1 MTTSREITF
10 ASGATHLAGLLA
22 LPGGPAP
29 SGAGR
34 AGVVLVGGSG
44 PTDRDNGTYFPP
56 LRARLLAAGF
66 AVLSYDKRGV
76 GASGGDWR
84 AGGLAEL
91 AEDATAAL
99 ARLRAEPGV
108 DPAAVRLFGHSEGG
122 WVALRAAA
130 RGGPERLVTSGCPAV
145 TPAAQERHALAV
157 RGAAPEVLGLY
168 DRLIAAGRAGVGFA
182 AADELLARA
191 GRPAEL
197 DPFWAGVDART
208 WAFLVRKQDHDPLP
222 DAARLRCP
230 HTALYGA
237 DDPLVPVAASARAF
251 AGAAPRATAV
261 LVPGAGH
268 RPPAED
274 VARAL
279 GARE

>member
-1 MTTSREITF
+1 M
-10 ASGATHLAGLLA
+10 
-22 LPGGPAP
+22 
-29 SGAGR
+29 
-34 AGVVLVGGSG
+34 
-44 PTDRDNGTYFPP
+44 
-56 LRARLLAAGF
+56 
-66 AVLSYDKRGV
+66 
-76 GASGGDWR
+76 
-84 AGGLAEL
+84 
-91 AEDATAAL
+91 
-99 ARLRAEPGV
+99 

-130 RGGPERLVTSGCPAV
+130 RAGPERLVTSGCPAV

-157 RGAAPEVLGLY
+157 RGAASEVLGLY

-191 GRPAEL
+191 GRPAAL
-197 DPFWAGVDART
+197 DPFWADVDART

-222 DAARLRCP
+222 DVARLRCP

-279 GARE
+279 GAGE